1 LGKAEA
7 TDELEKLEKDWNS
20 FLSKY
25 KPHAMRNIKKIFI
38 KGLVGICVALGLF
51 VALSGFILKQGISF
65 NNLTVGNIS
74 ISQCTLIWKDKLELQ
89 IDTLKIGKVART
101 KRVKSDISYKKNDTS
116 YDLSLITE
124 YTNFQSHLTFERD
137 ALVIDIIEAA
147 NKRFNSRF
155 TGRIRLDAR
164 EDNSKGTI
172 SALINENFP
181 VTIDIVADSDQFS
194 FEGREAS
201 RILEI
206 KSLVDL
212 FGLDN
217 DIQVWITEYLTGSRY
232 HLKSF
237 KGHFPW
243 DTPEVILD
251 TLEAEVRVDDTE
263 YTFAPG
269 LEPIKAEYTDVFF
282 TNGVLE
288 IRPHNKT
295 FYGQDGGDSWLDI
308 NFNDPDNIIL
318 TAYIQTH
325 AVLNDDILTLLNY
338 YEIPLPFKQVGGTT
352 ETDLSLA
359 INLNTEE
366 VETEGTFNINQG
378 LVLYD
383 DTVFTVSGA
392 RILLVNADVTLDRL
406 KVGFD
411 DLFVA
416 QVNGTI
422 QAEKGIGDLNISLE
436 KLNLKFGDSILS
448 LDESA
453 PALQASYHFNALE
466 NVLDAGASSWK
477 LDSIGFKLGPFS
489 APLFMEDFSMELP
502 PVLLDIPPG
511 ERAEIS
517 GFFSIKKKKA
527 DITYNILKYHVKD
540 LELIDPPLSVDVSYD
555 KELVFRTKETANFSL
570 SNIPITVYPSEF
582 RLDDEFLKIAKSRI
596 SYGSFFDSKL
606 KGAFNYQL
614 NEGTFYLKKINITHQ
629 HLDKIQLVSD
639 DTIVEVSSGG
649 GNFVVICPELDLK
662 ISSDKDKNWSASFG
676 DLSTIY
682 SRSRLL
688 QEYKIK
694 EGSLTISSE
703 NGSRPYM
710 FSADITSPYS
720 LLIDGDEKVEKL
732 SIDGKLTDEGVT
744 ATVNEH
750 LRIDYDDKQLRV
762 TSNNFGFDISELIR
776 LIRDRPQST
785 GNDQDK
791 DDDISTL
798 FTAENTLLYLSPNS
812 RILADHIE
820 LEYLDNALKMNLSH
834 GPGSILVEM
843 NLEDEI
849 FLVEGSNLNDLFMGA
864 FIQRSKF
871 EDGQMSLAAK
881 GTFDEFSVLFEIK
894 NTVLANLKTLNN
906 VMALLNTVPAFV
918 TFSAPEY
925 NSTGLPL
932 TSALVGMK
940 FKNRVATFESMDF
953 KSPSLSGAGVGWI
966 DFSQNLMELNINLTT
981 QRKENIR
988 KFPVAGYILHG
999 EKGEPSM
1006 TVKIKGSVDDPDV
1019 THTLFKEIIS
1029 KPFKVL
1035 VRILKLPFHI
1045 VQKMR
1050 SKHERDKQTDPAV
1063 D

>member
-1 LGKAEA
+1 
-7 TDELEKLEKDWNS
+7 
-20 FLSKY
+20 
-25 KPHAMRNIKKIFI
+25 M
-38 KGLVGICVALGLF
+38 
-51 VALSGFILKQGISF
+51 
-65 NNLTVGNIS
+65 
-74 ISQCTLIWKDKLELQ
+74 
-89 IDTLKIGKVART
+89 
-101 KRVKSDISYKKNDTS
+101 
-116 YDLSLITE
+116 
-124 YTNFQSHLTFERD
+124 
-137 ALVIDIIEAA
+137 
-147 NKRFNSRF
+147 
-155 TGRIRLDAR
+155 
-164 EDNSKGTI
+164 
-172 SALINENFP
+172 
-181 VTIDIVADSDQFS
+181 
-194 FEGREAS
+194 
-201 RILEI
+201 
-206 KSLVDL
+206 
-212 FGLDN
+212 
-217 DIQVWITEYLTGSRY
+217 
-232 HLKSF
+232 
-237 KGHFPW
+237 
-243 DTPEVILD
+243 
-251 TLEAEVRVDDTE
+251 
-263 YTFAPG
+263 
-269 LEPIKAEYTDVFF
+269 
-282 TNGVLE
+282 
-288 IRPHNKT
+288 
-295 FYGQDGGDSWLDI
+295 I

-406 KVGFD
+406 RVGFD

-453 PALQASYHFNALE
+453 PTLQASYHFNALE

-732 SIDGKLTDEGVT
+732 SIDGKLTDE
-744 ATVNEH
+744 
-750 LRIDYDDKQLRV
+750 RV

-849 FLVEGSNLNDLFMGA
+849 FLVEGSSLNDLFMGA
-864 FIQRSKF
+864 LIQRSKF
-871 EDGQMSLAAK
+871 QGGQMSIAAK
-881 GTFDEFSVLFEIK
+881 GTFDDISALFEIK
-894 NTVLANLKTLNN
+894 NTVLGNLKTVNN
-906 VMALLNTVPAFV
+906 VMALLNTVPALI
-918 TFSAPEY
+918 TFSMPDY
-925 NSTGLPL
+925 DSKGLTL

-940 FKNRVATFESMDF
+940 FKNKVATFESMDF
-953 KSPSLSGAGVGWI
+953 KSPSLTAAGVGWI
-966 DFSQNLMELNINLTT
+966 DFSKGLMDLDVNLTT
-981 QRKENIR
+981 QRKINIR
-988 KFPVAGYILHG
+988 KLPVTGYILHG

-1019 THTLFKEIIS
+1019 NHTLFKEIIS

-1035 VRILKLPFHI
+1035 VRILKLPVHL
-1045 VQKMR
+1045 VKKMR
-1050 SKHERDKQTDPAV
+1050 SKSDSDKQTDPAV